1 MRAWW
6 CRESVPSV
14 DCIKWIWDKKSKVGG
29 HGLGQALPLQP
40 PPRPFFQALFGDKY
54 KMKME
59 EVRVQSPSSWESMSS
74 CWRWFDVNLVRNLG
88 GMQYTLRCCGHGLGL
103 VLGYLLS
110 LHSCLYARKP
120 FTMGL
125 EIIPFVGAGGR
136 IFFFLHDFTVGSRQ
150 DSWWCCLHL
159 RLIRWS
165 GLGPYF
171 QVLGAPFGIDS
182 SLLVWLSSLPIIWMR
197 PIPRALNS
205 ITNDFFLISAH
216 PFTSNQTNTDGRTDG
231 RKDRQRQCYL
241 KRTKNW
247 KWVWEKQ
254 FMFLD
259 AEEPSTAE
267 NFKNDG

>member
-136 IFFFLHDFTVGSRQ
+136 IFFFFLTWFHSRIATRFMMMLPALTSHPMIWFRAIFPSVGCSLWHRQ
-150 DSWWCCLHL
+150 QSA
-159 RLIRWS
+159 RLVI
-165 GLGPYF
+165 
-171 QVLGAPFGIDS
+171 
-182 SLLVWLSSLPIIWMR
+182 
-197 PIPRALNS
+197 
-205 ITNDFFLISAH
+205 ISANHMDASH
-216 PFTSNQTNTDGRTDG
+216 PTSVKLHYQ
-231 RKDRQRQCYL
+231 
-241 KRTKNW
+241 W
-247 KWVWEKQ
+247 
-254 FMFLD
+254 FL
-259 AEEPSTAE
+259 SH
-267 NFKNDG
+267 